1 MALTYNA
8 LIDLAKQETQGL
20 SLRSL
25 GELTTCRNEIGLPIV
40 RNLLINLFSLKLLF
54 GFAGA
59 SKAVDLVAAL
69 TLLLERYEYG
79 EIARGR
85 AVLDLTNRVFSR
97 LIELSGSL
105 ETHTPLGARIGIR
118 SRSVRTQDLEEEL
131 SRLLNLEEFPRSASL
146 LNVTSRAASR
156 DSLVPYIE
164 RGHEEGSY
172 ITLAAMNLLEHGEEL
187 PELLTILESHAVR
200 GVLLSCGLLELQA
213 KRSRM
218 LGVAAPQQ
226 SIAYLI
232 FRTEAPWQPRGSFSR
247 LPAFRVATLYDPRA
261 VAGDGEGW
269 TPEVPP
275 IDPELVAR
283 ALAGELREPDEGPV
297 PEERALV
304 PAGETGLAT
313 LESKTPA
320 RASERRASLR
330 QRIQELRER
339 RTTIGFKLIFIT
351 SLILVVSLTAM
362 ILVASSFFRQD
373 VTVRIEEN
381 NHTLAQVTAL
391 DVQREFQTIVS
402 NTQLFLN
409 MVSRFSTVPEA
420 AQILKTAFF
429 AQSTGIGYVGIPGS
443 VGFFNDS
450 LLDGR
455 QLHHEDVLNAINAHP
470 NALKAVA
477 SSITSVINLSP
488 QLKSPMLAIILPY
501 HEGNTLEPLAIVS
514 ALDPFVQAVQTS
526 GITQTFVVNAKG
538 QLIVDPDLTLLGGDI
553 DYSKLPIVR
562 SMLKSPIDNGEL
574 QYTDTNHVRYL
585 GSFKRVPFAGIGV
598 VTTAP
603 TRRAFEAVRAIERRN
618 LYLMVAVLAIAI
630 LVVYFFSKTIT
641 RPVGRLVDAAR
652 QVEVGNFLLELKA
665 TTRDEIGLLTESFVH
680 MGRGLHERE
689 RIKDAFGKFVSKSVA
704 EQVMREEVR
713 LGGERRAA
721 TIFFSDIRS
730 FTSIS
735 EKLQPEEVVEFLN
748 EYMTRMVE
756 CVNETG
762 GVVDK
767 FIGDA
772 IMAVWGIPVSRGNDA
787 ENAVNGALMMRA
799 ALQEFNRGRGTA
811 SRPVIRIGCG
821 INSGPVVAGQ
831 IGSTERMEYTVI
843 GDPVNLASR
852 IEALNKPFGT
862 DILISQDTYE
872 LVKDLFEVVPQLKIK
887 VKGKSEPQQIYAIL
901 GRKDDLHRPKS
912 LRELQRLIGVDP
924 AALKKHKTEGEEVK
938 YEILDE

>member
-54 GFAGA
+54 RFAGA
-59 SKAVDLVAAL
+59 AKAADLVDAL
-69 TLLLERYEYG
+69 SRLLERYEYG

-85 AVLDLTNRVFSR
+85 AVLDLSNRVFAR

-105 ETHTPLGARIGIR
+105 ETHASLGARIGIR

-131 SRLLNLEEFPRSASL
+131 SRMLNLEEFPRTASL
-146 LNVTSRAASR
+146 LNLTSRAAYR
-156 DSLVPYIE
+156 EALLAYVA
-164 RGHEEGSY
+164 RGHEEGSH
-172 ITLAAMNLLEHGEEL
+172 ITLAAMDLLEHGEQI
-187 PELLTILESHAVR
+187 PELLTILESLAVR
-200 GVLLSCGLLELQA
+200 GALLATGLLELQGR
-213 KRSRM
+213 RSRS
-218 LGVAAPQQ
+218 LGEASPHE

-232 FRTEAPWQPRGSFSR
+232 FRTEAPWEPSERFSR
-247 LPAFRVATLYDPRA
+247 LPAFRVAALYDPRIA
-261 VAGDGEGW
+261 SGDGEGW

-275 IDPELVAR
+275 LDPELVVK
-283 ALAGELREPDEGPV
+283 ALAGELAEPSHSAAA
-297 PEERALV
+297 EERALV

-313 LESKTPA
+313 LGQKPPA
-320 RASERRASLR
+320 RRFARERSLR
-330 QRIQELRER
+330 ERIQGLRER

-351 SLILVVSLTAM
+351 SIILVASLTAM
-362 ILVASSFFRQD
+362 ILIASSFFQKD
-373 VTVRIEEN
+373 VTTRIEEN
-381 NHTLAQVTAL
+381 NHTLAQVTGLA
-391 DVQREFQTIVS
+391 VQREFQTTVS

-409 MVSRFSTVPEA
+409 MVSRFQAVPAA

-429 AQSTGIGYVGIPGS
+429 AQSTGIGYVGIPGE
-443 VGFFNDS
+443 VGFYNDS

-455 QLHHEDVLNAINAHP
+455 QLHHEDVLNAINSHQS
-470 NALKAVA
+470 ALKSVA

-488 QLKSPMLAIILPY
+488 QLKSPMLAIVLPFRQN
-501 HEGNTLEPLAIVS
+501 NTLVPLVIVS

-538 QLIVDPDLTLLGGDI
+538 QLIIDPDLTLLGGDI

-562 SMLKSPIDNGEL
+562 QMLKSPIDNGEL
-574 QYTDTNHVRYL
+574 QYSDSRGVRYL
-585 GSFKRVPFAGIGV
+585 GSFKRVSFAGIGIV
-598 VTTAP
+598 STAP
-603 TRRAFEAVRAIERRN
+603 TSKAFEAVRAIERRN
-618 LYLMVAVLAIAI
+618 LYLMVVVLALAI

-641 RPVGRLVDAAR
+641 RPVGRLVDAAQ
-652 QVEVGNFLLELKA
+652 QVEIGNFLLDLKA
-665 TTRDEIGLLTESFVH
+665 TTHDELGLLTETFVH

-713 LGGERRAA
+713 LGGERKVA

-730 FTSIS
+730 FTAIS

-787 ENAVNGALMMRA
+787 ENAINGALMMRA
-799 ALQEFNRGRGTA
+799 ALQEFNRGRGSA

-821 INSGPVVAGQ
+821 LNSGPVVAGQ

-862 DILISQDTYE
+862 DILISQDTYT
-872 LVKDLFEVVPQLKIK
+872 LVQEIFEVVPQLKIK
-887 VKGKSEPQQIYAIL
+887 VKGKSDPQQIFAVL

-924 AALKKHKTEGEEVK
+924 ASLKKQKAGGEEVK

>member
-25 GELTTCRNEIGLPIV
+25 GELTTCRNEIGLPTV

-54 GFAGA
+54 SFVGA
-59 SKAVDLVAAL
+59 SKAADLAAAL
-69 TLLLERYEYG
+69 TQLLERYEYG

-85 AVLDLTNRVFSR
+85 AVLDLTNRAFAR

-105 ETHTPLGARIGIR
+105 ETHASLGARIGIR

-131 SRLLNLEEFPRSASL
+131 SRLLNLEELPRLVSQ
-146 LNVTSRAASR
+146 LNLTSRVAYREA
-156 DSLVPYIE
+156 LLPYVE
-164 RGHEEGSY
+164 LGHEGACY
-172 ITLAAMNLLEHGEEL
+172 VTLAAMDLLAHGEEI
-187 PELLTILESHAVR
+187 PELLTILESLAVR
-200 GVLLSCGLLELQA
+200 GTLLVSGLLELQGR
-213 KRSRM
+213 RSRT
-218 LGVAAPQQ
+218 LGEATPHE

-232 FRTEAPWQPRGSFSR
+232 FRTDVPWEPSGTFSR
-247 LPAFRVATLYDPRA
+247 LPAMRVATLYDPGT
-261 VAGDGEGW
+261 VGSDGNGW
-269 TPEVPP
+269 TAEVPA
-275 IDPELVAR
+275 INPELVAK
-283 ALAGELREPDEGPV
+283 ALAGELVESPSAAAT
-297 PEERALV
+297 EERALV

-313 LESKTPA
+313 LESRVSA
-320 RASERRASLR
+320 RALERRVSLR
-330 QRIQELRER
+330 QRIQGLRER

-429 AQSTGIGYVGIPGS
+429 AQSTGIGYVGIPGG

-455 QLHHEDVLNAINAHP
+455 QLHHGDVLKAIDAHA

-477 SSITSVINLSP
+477 SSITSVVNLSP

-501 HEGNTLEPLAIVS
+501 HEGNNLEPLAIVS

-538 QLIVDPDLTLLGGDI
+538 QLIIDPDLTLLGGDI

-562 SMLKSPIDNGEL
+562 SMMKSPIDNGEL
-574 QYTDTNHVRYL
+574 QYNDTNHVRYL

-603 TRRAFEAVRAIERRN
+603 TSRAFEAVRAIERRN
-618 LYLMVAVLAIAI
+618 LYLMVIVLAIAI

-713 LGGERRAA
+713 LGGERKVA

-730 FTSIS
+730 FTAIS

-787 ENAVNGALMMRA
+787 ADAVNGALMMRA
-799 ALQEFNRGRGTA
+799 ALQEFNRGRGTS
-811 SRPVIRIGCG
+811 SRPTIRIGCG

-872 LVKDLFEVVPQLKIK
+872 LVKELFEAVPQLKIK
-887 VKGKSEPQQIYAIL
+887 VKGKSEPQQIYAVL
-901 GRKDDLHRPKS
+901 GRKDDLHRPKN

-924 AALKKHKTEGEEVK
+924 ASLKKAKAAGEEVK